1 MISTALMLLSAAA
14 AMQASDTT
22 RPSREAFQRCLGTFV
37 DGAIRDRK
45 PLDEFNTAFPQA
57 CAAEEQAFRRAI
69 VARDTANRATRAG
82 AEDAANLEV
91 EDARFNFNDRFQ
103 MAQPAQPRVQQAAQT
118 SAPSAAPAAQPAAQ
132 TAAQTTTPPNA
143 QPAAQPH

>member
-1 MISTALMLLSAAA
+1 MISTALLLISAALS
-14 AMQASDTT
+14 MQASDTT
-22 RPSREAFQRCLGTFV
+22 RASREAFQRCLGTFV

-57 CAAEEQAFRRAI
+57 CAAEEAAFRRAI
-69 VARDTANRATRAG
+69 VARDTASRATRAG

-103 MAQPAQPRVQQAAQT
+103 AAQPVQHAAGAPAQPTV
-118 SAPSAAPAAQPAAQ
+118 AAQ
-132 TAAQTTTPPNA
+132 TASQTA
-143 QPAAQPH
+143 GAAHPAAQPH

>member
-22 RPSREAFQRCLGTFV
+22 RASREAFQRCLGTFV
-37 DGAIRDRK
+37 DGAIRERK

-57 CAAEEQAFRRAI
+57 CAAEEQAFRRTI
-69 VARDTANRATRAG
+69 IARDTANRATRAG

-103 MAQPAQPRVQQAAQT
+103 ASQPAQPRTQQAAQT
-118 SAPSAAPAAQPAAQ
+118 TTPAAQ
-132 TAAQTTTPPNA
+132 TAAQTTTPPSA

>member
-1 MISTALMLLSAAA
+1 MLLAAAA

-22 RPSREAFQRCLGTFV
+22 RASREAFQRCLGTFV

-57 CAAEEQAFRRAI
+57 CAPEEQAFRRAI

-82 AEDAANLEV
+82 AADAANLEV

-103 MAQPAQPRVQQAAQT
+103 MAQPATPRTQHAAQT
-118 SAPSAAPAAQPAAQ
+118 TAPPSAPPAAQ
-132 TAAQTTTPPNA
+132 TAAQTTTPPSA
-143 QPAAQPH
+143 QPTAQPH

>member
-1 MISTALMLLSAAA
+1 MLLSAAA

-22 RPSREAFQRCLGTFV
+22 RASREAFQRCLGTFV
-37 DGAIRDRK
+37 DGAIRANK
-45 PLDEFNTAFPQA
+45 TIEVFNTEFPQA

-69 VARDTANRATRAG
+69 IARDTANRATRAG

-103 MAQPAQPRVQQAAQT
+103 MAQPATPRRPAA
-118 SAPSAAPAAQPAAQ
+118 AAPAQQAAAQ
-132 TAAQTTTPPNA
+132 TAPPTA
-143 QPAAQPH
+143 QPASQPQ